1 LTIPPLESFSPRLKL
16 LRAKKAEL
24 HVEITTLKA
33 ECAVIRARMQD
44 SPSPGNE
51 SENRLREILGETP
64 VVASL
69 PDPEQ
74 LRTLQKELE
83 ILNAAVSTVDAAILA
98 ETRIASNKMLEAV
111 KPEVTRLGNNFAKA
125 FLALREEH
133 LQYVEFVDKLDDA
146 GGNVSA
152 IRITPNGLSDPR
164 DRSSNYAYGLREFAE
179 AGFISHSV
187 VPKVI

>member
-133 LQYVEFVDKLDDA
+133 LQY
-146 GGNVSA
+146 
-152 IRITPNGLSDPR
+152 LSL
-164 DRSSNYAYGLREFAE
+164 SIN
-179 AGFISHSV
+179 
-187 VPKVI
+187 